1 MRVIAN
7 LFLILFLTDGAVS
20 LFDELFSLL
29 SPMPLLSQL
38 RTFLADVVILMAFT
52 VFQALGIDKRLP
64 KHIFLPLILFVCL
77 VPIAAW
83 AFPFLAASRGYG
95 LLAALLQL
103 LLCLWPIYNLK
114 EMGEPGMILPKAM
127 FNGPF
132 FSLKNTV
139 VFTGISLVVIPLVSV
154 LLLFATANSF
164 MQRNTSGY
172 MRLGAAGV
180 YMTEKVY
187 QRDNKTVRLVGMI
200 HIGEKR
206 YYEDLVG
213 SIVPGRT
220 IILAE
225 GVSDSKKLLP
235 NRLDYGKVANYL
247 GLTLQQENMHFKGRL
262 IESLVPEKPTAKSR
276 TRSMTPRVD
285 ILRADVDVS
294 SFRPPTIGFLD
305 ELGKQMKDES
315 TSVQGLTASS
325 ALSAKYMTPEIQ
337 KVIMEDILYRRNQEV
352 IRHLNKAVPG
362 YDTVVIPWGAMHMP
376 EIEAEILKQGFTL
389 QQVHERLSIDF
400 RKVLKAKSELPE
412 KVTEKTEK

>member
-29 SPMPLLSQL
+29 APMPVLSQL

-64 KHIFLPLILFVCL
+64 KRIFLPLIFFVCL
-77 VPIAAW
+77 VPIGAW
-83 AFPFLAASRGYG
+83 AFPSLAAGSGYG

-114 EMGEPGMILPKAM
+114 QMGEPGMMMPKTM

-139 VFTGISLVVIPLVSV
+139 VFTGISLFVIPLVSL

-164 MQRNTSGY
+164 MQRNTSGF
-172 MRLGAAGV
+172 MRLGPGGV

-200 HIGEKR
+200 HMGEKG
-206 YYEDLVG
+206 YYDDLVG

-225 GVSDSKKLLP
+225 GVSDNKKLLP

-247 GLTLQQENMHFKGRL
+247 GLTLQQEKMHFKGRL
-262 IESLVPEKPTAKSR
+262 IETIEPEKPSAKSR
-276 TRSMTPRVD
+276 NRSMTPRVD

-305 ELGKQMKDES
+305 ELGKQMKEES
-315 TSVQGLTASS
+315 TSLQGLTASS

-376 EIEAEILKQGFTL
+376 EIEAEVLREGFKL

-400 RKVLKAKSELPE
+400 RKVLKAKS
-412 KVTEKTEK
+412 